1 LGISPAI
8 MSRFDL
14 FFIVQDECNEEIDEK
29 IAQHIVE
36 VHANK
41 GNKKNINYSMEEI
54 KLYLKY
60 GKTIKPIVKYFI
72 KNIVVRRFKKIIS

>member
-1 LGISPAI
+1 

-14 FFIVQDECNEEIDEK
+14 FFIIQDECNEEIDEK

-36 VHANK
+36 VHSNK
-41 GNKKNINYSMEEI
+41 GIKLKVTYTMEEI

-60 GKTIKPIVKYFI
+60 CKTLKPIVKSNLINQSYQMTQ
-72 KNIVVRRFKKIIS
+72 